1 MASIVV
7 LASILINQGCKDR
20 EPNAPIEIERPKIL
34 TMMPTEGA
42 LVVPKNSEIRLVF
55 DERMNLETFPGRFLL
70 KNYEGEVVEG
80 TFSENDSIVIFKT
93 KSGLAKSTIYNAVL
107 RGRVRDINNNSIGI
121 NNEGVFDETM
131 EITKGWFYTEGDYS
145 DGGFY
150 NIFIRDRKE
159 GSVRR
164 ISNLDTVTATI
175 GSFKAPE
182 GMAISSDGKYL
193 LISNTSANEIA
204 IIDLSSNEIVKRIAT
219 AANPSSIVT
228 NQNYA
233 YCISVNGKKI
243 TKINTTSLAKDAELN
258 LSFYPGKLAIS
269 DDGTILYTLDQV
281 SRDLYLLNSS
291 TGAVIKKITNV
302 VQTIVLGEIKYDSQ
316 NQQLIICDSKGLK
329 IKAVDK
335 NGTQVNIVQ
344 TLLTGN
350 EPIEVA
356 FSPSNALV
364 AAGKG
369 IILYDRNLQ
378 NVVNTMMFS
387 TSVKSITIVPTGEL
401 IYANLATS
409 TVIID
414 LKTFKILK
422 EINMVSSG
430 IESIIT
436 SPIKY

>member
-1 MASIVV
+1 
-7 LASILINQGCKDR
+7 
-20 EPNAPIEIERPKIL
+20 
-34 TMMPTEGA
+34 
-42 LVVPKNSEIRLVF
+42 
-55 DERMNLETFPGRFLL
+55 
-70 KNYEGEVVEG
+70 
-80 TFSENDSIVIFKT
+80 
-93 KSGLAKSTIYNAVL
+93 
-107 RGRVRDINNNSIGI
+107 
-121 NNEGVFDETM
+121 
-131 EITKGWFYTEGDYS
+131 
-145 DGGFY
+145 
-150 NIFIRDRKE
+150 
-159 GSVRR
+159 
-164 ISNLDTVTATI
+164 
-175 GSFKAPE
+175 
-182 GMAISSDGKYL
+182 
-193 LISNTSANEIA
+193 
-204 IIDLSSNEIVKRIAT
+204 
-219 AANPSSIVT
+219 
-228 NQNYA
+228 
-233 YCISVNGKKI
+233 
-243 TKINTTSLAKDAELN
+243 
-258 LSFYPGKLAIS
+258 
-269 DDGTILYTLDQV
+269 ILYTLDQV